1 MQQPRRETEQSKGR
15 QHEPL
20 TSPETQS
27 DTPDPDSV
35 ARRAYQRFEER
46 GYEHGR
52 DMDDWLEAERE
63 LRDSRTGERG
73 ATTQDAGDRQ
83 SGGSTEESND
93 AA

>member
-1 MQQPRRETEQSKGR
+1 MQQSPRQNEQSKGR
-15 QHEPL
+15 PREPL
-20 TSPETQS
+20 TIPDTQS

-63 LRDSRTGERG
+63 LRDSRTGEPG
-73 ATTQDAGDRQ
+73 AATQEGGDRR
-83 SGGSTEESND
+83 SGGSTEEPND

>member
-1 MQQPRRETEQSKGR
+1 MQQSRRNADQSR
-15 QHEPL
+15 EHDRARND
-20 TSPETQS
+20 SPVTGNPAPAG
-27 DTPDPDSV
+27 DDAV

-63 LRDSRTGERG
+63 LRRGEQAGRTTGR
-73 ATTQDAGDRQ
+73 
-83 SGGSTEESND
+83 SGPTDGSND

>member
-1 MQQPRRETEQSKGR
+1 MQQSRRHADQSRKRG
-15 QHEPL
+15 HELSEP
-20 TSPETQS
+20 SPTGQS
-27 DTPDPDSV
+27 GMGDDVV

-63 LRDSRTGERG
+63 LRSGE
-73 ATTQDAGDRQ
+73 QAGRSIERSSDTN
-83 SGGSTEESND
+83 GSND